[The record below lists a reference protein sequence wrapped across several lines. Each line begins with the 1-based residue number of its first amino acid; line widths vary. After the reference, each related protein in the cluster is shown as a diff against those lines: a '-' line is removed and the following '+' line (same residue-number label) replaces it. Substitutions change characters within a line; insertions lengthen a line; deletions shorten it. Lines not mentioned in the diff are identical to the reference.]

1 LKKIG
6 AIKRDERRY
15 DLKMSNESQVVQAV
29 QEAVQAAPAA
39 PAVSVGWYVAAIVL
53 FPAILM
59 AIDAIIEYKRLEKG
73 ATGSTGISGFRR
85 TIIALT
91 VLLIIG
97 IALFILIDSGK
108 DDLDVI
114 GNVLSMLAGIV
125 AAIAGFYFG
134 GKVAEKP
141 LDAAEERADA
151 ERTAKEEVEVKA
163 KAAEGR
169 ADAEKKA
176 KEEVEI
182 KAKAAE
188 ERADAEKEAKEEV
201 EKKVKVAEERADTEK
216 EAKEEVEK
224 KVKVAEERADA
235 EKKVKEEVEKKVKE
249 AEEELRVLKERGKS

>member
-1 LKKIG
+1 M
-6 AIKRDERRY
+6 
-15 DLKMSNESQVVQAV
+15 MSNESQVVQAA
-29 QEAVQAAPAA
+29 QEAVQAAP
-39 PAVSVGWYVAAIVL
+39 PVSVGWYVAAIIL

-59 AIDAIIEYKRLEKG
+59 AIDAIVEYKRLDKG

-97 IALFILIDSGK
+97 IALFILIGSGK

-151 ERTAKEEVEVKA
+151 EKKAKEEVEIKA
-163 KAAEGR
+163 KAAEER
-169 ADAEKKA
+169 ADTEKKA

-188 ERADAEKEAKEEV
+188 ERADAEKKAKEEV
-201 EKKVKVAEERADTEK
+201 EIKAKV
-216 EAKEEVEK
+216 
-224 KVKVAEERADA
+224 
-235 EKKVKEEVEKKVKE
+235 
-249 AEEELRVLKERGKS
+249 AEEELRVLKKRGNS